1 MCSEAPG
8 SRASESPRSGILVG
22 MHRPPPARRGFGVS
36 STSRGVARRAV
47 WWHPSTSG
55 PLGPAVLVVCV
66 AVIFTGFWV
75 LESSRRYLPELW
87 GVSFSLWLVAQ
98 LGLTYLIV
106 ELLGRGPGRQI
117 RASIEMFSTATAA
130 AGMFVIVAAVKFLEA
145 INRLELSPAVV
156 VIVVGGLFVTNWK
169 IFAAPRL
176 APLGEIIAV
185 LGTVALLVG
194 FALGSW
200 VDAVVAWVPAVVC
213 AVATA
218 IWLVRAKVQDRDVG

>member
-1 MCSEAPG
+1 MRSEAPG
-8 SRASESPRSGILVG
+8 SRANESPRSGILVG

-36 STSRGVARRAV
+36 STGRGVPRRAV

-106 ELLGRGPGRQI
+106 ELWGRGPGRQI

-145 INRLELSPAVV
+145 INRLELSAAVV
-156 VIVVGGLFVTNWK
+156 VIVVGGLLVTNWK

-200 VDAVVAWVPAVVC
+200 VDAVVAWVPAGVC

-218 IWLVRAKVQDRDVG
+218 IWLVRAKGQDRDAG